1 MNTFFTW
8 KETEAITN
16 EYHEFE
22 HCVLTKGFGSF
33 RKGRKIPKIVLNFE
47 DGEFSFFDKNDD
59 EIATGKL
66 EVKAGKHVLEFTSPF
81 PSEEVNILIYAYK
94 NATVHAPIGSIKEG
108 TTFPY
113 IVVDYANGEVEFERV
128 DGKTKRMPL
137 SIRPKLA

>member
-1 MNTFFTW
+1 MNTFFDW

-94 NATVHAPIGSIKEG
+94 NAITEG
-108 TTFPY
+108 TAAFPY
-113 IVVDYANGEVEFERV
+113 IVVDYANGEVEFERA
-128 DGKTKRMPL
+128 DGKTKHMPL
-137 SIRPKLA
+137 SIRPHEKNRRYIS

>member
-1 MNTFFTW
+1 MNTFFDW

-22 HCVLTKGFGSF
+22 HCVLTKGFGPF
-33 RKGRKIPKIVLNFE
+33 RKGRKIQKIVLNFE

-81 PSEEVNILIYAYK
+81 PSEEINILIYAYK
-94 NATVHAPIGSIKEG
+94 NAIEEG
-108 TTFPY
+108 TAFPY
-113 IVVDYANGEVEFERV
+113 IVVDYANGEVEFERA
-128 DGKTKRMPL
+128 DGKTERMPL
-137 SIRPKLA
+137 SIRPREKNHRYIS